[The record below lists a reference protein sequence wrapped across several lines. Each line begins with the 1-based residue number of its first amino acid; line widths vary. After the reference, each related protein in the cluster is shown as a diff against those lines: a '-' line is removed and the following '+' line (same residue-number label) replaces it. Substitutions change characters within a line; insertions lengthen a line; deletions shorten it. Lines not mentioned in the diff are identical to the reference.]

1 MLYPPELRGHEPVR
15 ANLPVRESYTKAA
28 VFARDFACGGESR
41 RPDALLASPV
51 GPFARAA

>member
-1 MLYPPELRGHEPVR
+1 
-15 ANLPVRESYTKAA
+15 VRESYTKAA